1 MRAPDNVSTGLP
13 IHWQRVI
20 LLAMAPDARAGAA
33 AHLGRNI
40 QALREARGQTQ
51 QQIARLAGIP
61 RATWA
66 NLESGAANPTLAVLV
81 RVAQALSVRL
91 EELIEPPRGMG
102 RLYKAGALPSRTR
115 GPVTVRKL
123 LPETIPGLEIERME
137 LPSGSTMAG
146 VPHTAGTREYL
157 TCERGSVELAV
168 AGERY
173 RLGEGDVVVFRG
185 DQRHGYHNPGTS
197 AAVAYSV
204 IAFAPTAG

>member
-1 MRAPDNVSTGLP
+1 
-13 IHWQRVI
+13 
-20 LLAMAPDARAGAA
+20 MATDARAGAA

-51 QQIARLAGIP
+51 QQIAKLAGIP

-91 EELIEPPRGMG
+91 EELIEPPRGLG
-102 RLYKAGALPSRTR
+102 RLYKAGSLPSRTR
-115 GPVTVRKL
+115 GPVVVRKL

-137 LPSGSTMAG
+137 LPAGSAMAG

-157 TCERGSVELAV
+157 TCERGRIELS
-168 AGERY
+168 AG
-173 RLGEGDVVVFRG
+173 GETFSLEPGDVVLFRG
-185 DQRHGYHNPGTS
+185 DQRHGYRNPGSGVT
-197 AAVAYSV
+197 VAYSV
-204 IAFAPTAG
+204 VAFAPVGP